1 MKVKQKIKM
10 KFQIILAIILTL
22 FVAANN
28 AARLGGK
35 GNMRGVATKFS
46 SLSPRQVMLIKQLLQ
61 QRQKTKS
68 GRFA

>member
-1 MKVKQKIKM
+1 M
-10 KFQIILAIILTL
+10 KFQIILAIILAI
-22 FVAANN
+22 FVAASN

-46 SLSPRQVMLIKQLLQ
+46 SLSPRQVMMIKKLLQ
-61 QRQKTKS
+61 QRQKRKY

>member
-1 MKVKQKIKM
+1 M

-46 SLSPRQVMLIKQLLQ
+46 SLSPRQVMMIKKLLQ
-61 QRQKTKS
+61 QRQKRKY

>member
-1 MKVKQKIKM
+1 M

-46 SLSPRQVMLIKQLLQ
+46 SLSPRQVMLIKQPLQ
-61 QRQKTKS
+61 QRQKRKY

>member
-1 MKVKQKIKM
+1 M

-35 GNMRGVATKFS
+35 GNMRGVATRFS
-46 SLSPRQVMLIKQLLQ
+46 SLSPRQVMMIKKLLQ
-61 QRQKTKS
+61 QRQKRKY